1 MMAPGSSTDTTARAT
16 AAAGPGA
23 GRRLRVL
30 VLDDHEV
37 VHWGF
42 RLMLSRQSWVER
54 CLNASTVDD
63 AVQLAVRWEPHV
75 AVVDLMLGGESGVD
89 AIGRLRAV
97 APGVRVL
104 LISGAGRISAA
115 AARTAGADGF
125 VAKDLPADD
134 IARAV
139 RMVGLGHS
147 VFPPQAP
154 VQQGE
159 LQLTPRE
166 LEVLD
171 GLGRGATNPEIAAEL
186 HLSPHTI
193 KEHTSALYRKLEVRN
208 RAEAVARAQQLGLVG

>member
-1 MMAPGSSTDTTARAT
+1 MTTAADSPQNGT
-16 AAAGPGA
+16 GTGAGT

-42 RLMLSRQSWVER
+42 RLMLSRQPWVER

-63 AVQLAVRWEPHV
+63 AVQLAERWTPHV
-75 AVVDLMLGGESGVD
+75 AVIDLMLAGESGVD
-89 AIGRLRAV
+89 AIARLRAV

-139 RMVGLGHS
+139 RMVGVGHS

-159 LQLTPRE
+159 VRLTPRE
-166 LEVLD
+166 LEVLE
-171 GLGRGATNPEIAAEL
+171 GLGRGATNPEIAAGL
-186 HLSPHTI
+186 HLSPHTV
-193 KEHTSALYRKLEVRN
+193 KEHTSALYRKLGVRN
-208 RAEAVARAQQLGLVG
+208 RAEAVARAQQLGIVG